1 MNEVLY
7 SMANI
12 DALMTLI
19 NKIFPKEN
27 CTSDNI
33 AKFIRRLALK
43 DFSQNNEHFAPVQPP
58 QVNQSGRY
66 TPEKITHK
74 PSTRGQQSE
83 PYATFKKMR
92 QVGGVREEYIS
103 YYANDAEIFFKQAQ
117 FMKDFADNYD
127 QKIPLDAH
135 CATYGTMDD
144 AQLRTY
150 FTWRTKVRQGVIE
163 ETSISYAFCYIFEL
177 LNDVGVSS
185 PTEAIEKL
193 MTLWRLF
200 RRYHEK
206 IDVYLRQWIRDY
218 YVIHKPQLAVEF
230 SAFSRSFPIPYHDE
244 DVALLA
250 KAKSCSWDDLR
261 VIEASSSFRITNGQF
276 YKAADQAM
284 IEKCACFV
292 IQELA
297 KLFKSGGV
305 DLRNMVF
312 ENRREKMYSLF
323 KGAVHRNA
331 DVRPITVQLDDFETI
346 KLNSR
351 GWYREYL
358 TLTQYRSVIGYIL
371 KCIEVKM
378 REHFG
383 YKRNLQIPNISQV
396 ENSFLYS
403 EPDKFTYPTR
413 PTMGR
418 LKVWKARAFS
428 VISSTEF
435 ESEIVRAIAEY
446 CKLAHLVIRNGVVKE
461 IKPVEIDLSKLKD
474 IEKEHLETAAKLI
487 VEEPPAPVVEVPRPA
502 TIAPDLEMAG
512 MAGFL
517 DALPEEGRT
526 LLIALLNGGQVQ
538 PNSEL
543 LVETINAKALEAI
556 ADNLID
562 YSEGVPYVYDDYTD
576 ELKLLLGGQ

>member
-1 MNEVLY
+1 
-7 SMANI
+7 MANI
-12 DALMTLI
+12 HALMTLI

-27 CTSDNI
+27 CTRDNI
-33 AKFIRRLALK
+33 AEFIRRLALK
-43 DFSQNNEHFAPVQPP
+43 DVSQNNEHFAPVQPP
-58 QVNQSGRY
+58 QVNQSSRY
-66 TPEKITHK
+66 SPEKITQK
-74 PSTRGQQSE
+74 PSTRGKQSE

-92 QVGGVREEYIS
+92 QVGGVREEYMS
-103 YYANDAEIFFKQAQ
+103 YYANNAEIFFKQAQ
-117 FMKDFADNYD
+117 FMKDFMDNYD
-127 QKIPLDAH
+127 QKIPLDTY

-163 ETSISYAFCYIFEL
+163 ETSLSYAFCYIFEL

-185 PTEAIEKL
+185 PAEAIEKL

-200 RRYHEK
+200 RRYHETM
-206 IDVYLRQWIRDY
+206 DTNLRQWIRDY
-218 YVIHKPQLAVEF
+218 YVVHKPQLAVEF
-230 SAFSRSFPIPYHDE
+230 SAFSSRFPVPYHVE
-244 DVALLA
+244 DVTLMA
-250 KAKSCSWDDLR
+250 KAKSCRWDDLR

-297 KLFKSGGV
+297 KLFKSSGV
-305 DLRNMVF
+305 DLRNMFF
-312 ENRREKMYSLF
+312 ENRREKMYPLF
-323 KGAVHRNA
+323 RGAVHRNTA
-331 DVRPITVQLDDFETI
+331 IQPITVQLDEFETI
-346 KLNSR
+346 KLNGR

-358 TLTQYRSVIGYIL
+358 TLAQYRSVIGYIL

-378 REHFG
+378 RKHFG
-383 YKRNLQIPNISQV
+383 YKRNLQMPNISQV

-428 VISSTEF
+428 VISSAEF
-435 ESEIVRAIAEY
+435 ELAITRAIAEY
-446 CKLAHLVIRNGVVKE
+446 CKLAHLVIVNGVVKE

-487 VEEPPAPVVEVPRPA
+487 AEEPPVPVVEVPRPA
-502 TIAPDLEMAG
+502 VIAPDLEMAG
-512 MAGFL
+512 MAGFV
-517 DALPEEGRT
+517 DSLPEEGRT
-526 LLIALLNGGQVQ
+526 LLIALLNGGQVP

-556 ADNLID
+556 ADNMID
-562 YSEGVPYVYDDYTD
+562 YSESVPYVYDDYTD